1 MSRVR
6 TALTKVLRAV
16 VGFLL
21 LLVGIAGFFALP
33 ASFASYPVVPPKEG
47 APRWVRGAYHVHTT
61 RSDGRGSPQEVA
73 RAAKEAGLDFVV
85 LTDHNDFKPPA
96 PAWVDGV
103 LLVPGVEISTSSGH
117 LAAFGMERPL
127 EGVRQWM
134 PPGDAVKAVAA
145 AGGTA
150 VLAHPVQKRNPW
162 TDDASA
168 REAPGF
174 ELYSADTFFRQAV
187 SNPVSRLLPA
197 VGAYLGNPGHGVML
211 LVTPEPEPAARFMEL
226 SRAHPRIALCA
237 HDAHGLPSYE
247 AVFESMA
254 MYLPPEL
261 VPAPLPK
268 DAAEAAARVTK
279 ALGSGRAL
287 CAFRALG
294 EPEGFALSVV
304 APADEAM
311 AGVAPDHRDTSADAV
326 PDGTVPERREA
337 KVGDVLEVRLP
348 GNPEEGSVR
357 VQVWGDGKLRPDG
370 RSVELTG
377 PGVVQVEVWAR
388 APGRFFGTE
397 WRPWIVPS
405 PVRVV
410 PRGPGI

>member
-1 MSRVR
+1 MNRVR
-6 TALTKVLRAV
+6 TVLSKGFRAV
-16 VGFLL
+16 LGLLILL
-21 LLVGIAGFFALP
+21 LGVAGVFALP

-85 LTDHNDFKPPA
+85 LSDHNDFKPPA

-103 LLVPGVEISTSSGH
+103 LLVPGVEISTASGH

-134 PPGDAVKAVAA
+134 PPGDAVKAVEA

-150 VLAHPVQKRNPW
+150 VLAHPVQQRNPW
-162 TDDASA
+162 KDDASA
-168 REAPGF
+168 REASGF
-174 ELYSADTFFRQAV
+174 ELYSADTFFRQAM

-211 LVTPEPEPAARFMEL
+211 LATPQSESTARLLEL
-226 SRAHPRIALCA
+226 SREQPRIAFCS

-261 VPAPLPK
+261 VPYPLPK
-268 DAAEAAARVTK
+268 DATEAAKRVTA
-279 ALGSGRAL
+279 ALGSRRAL

-294 EPEGFALSVV
+294 EPAGFAL
-304 APADEAM
+304 E
-311 AGVAPDHRDTSADAV
+311 GL
-326 PDGTVPERREA
+326 VPERREA
-337 KVGDVLEVRLP
+337 RVGDVLTVRLP
-348 GNPEEGSVR
+348 GIPEDDTVR
-357 VQVWGDGKLRPDG
+357 VEVWGNGKLRPDG

-377 PGVVQVEVWAR
+377 EGVVQVEVWVR

-397 WRPWIVPS
+397 WRPWMVPS

>member
-6 TALTKVLRAV
+6 TVLAKGLRALL
-16 VGFLL
+16 GLL
-21 LLVGIAGFFALP
+21 LMLVGIAGLFALP
-33 ASFASYPVVPPKEG
+33 APFASYPVVPPKQG
-47 APRWVRGAYHVHTT
+47 APTWVRGAYHVHTT
-61 RSDGRGSPQEVA
+61 RSDGRGTPGEVA

-103 LLVPGVEISTSSGH
+103 LLVPGVEISTSEGH

-127 EGVRQWM
+127 EGMRPWM

-150 VLAHPVQKRNPW
+150 VLAHPVQRRNPW
-162 TDDASA
+162 KDDASA
-168 REAPGF
+168 KEAPGF

-211 LVTPEPEPAARFMEL
+211 LVAPTPEPGACLLEL
-226 SRAHPRIALCA
+226 SREKPRIAFCA
-237 HDAHGLPSYE
+237 HDAHGLPAYA

-268 DAAEAAARVTK
+268 DASEAAAQVTR
-279 ALGSGRAL
+279 ALGSGRAV

-294 EPEGFALSVV
+294 EPAGFALEGL
-304 APADEAM
+304 D
-311 AGVAPDHRDTSADAV
+311 
-326 PDGTVPERREA
+326 PERREA
-337 KVGDVLEVRLP
+337 RVGDVLEVRLP
-348 GNPEEGSVR
+348 GSPEEGTVR
-357 VQVWGDGKLRPDG
+357 VEVWGDGQLRPDG
-370 RSVELTG
+370 RFVELTG
-377 PGVVQVEVWAR
+377 EGVVQVEVWAR

-405 PVRVV
+405 PVRVL

>member
-6 TALTKVLRAV
+6 TAVAKGLRAV
-16 VGFLL
+16 LGLMLL
-21 LLVGIAGFFALP
+21 LLGIAGIFALP
-33 ASFASYPVVPPKEG
+33 ASFASYPVVPSNEG

-61 RSDGRGSPQEVA
+61 RSDGRGSPGEVA
-73 RAAKEAGLDFVV
+73 RAAREAGLDFVV

-150 VLAHPVQKRNPW
+150 VLAHPVQQRNPW
-162 TDDASA
+162 KDDASA

-187 SNPVSRLLPA
+187 SNPVRRLLPA

-211 LVTPEPEPAARFMEL
+211 LATPEPEPGARFLEL
-226 SRAHPRIALCA
+226 SRERPRIAFCA

-254 MYLPPEL
+254 MYLLPEQ
-261 VPAPLPK
+261 VPSPLPK
-268 DAAEAAARVTK
+268 DASQAALLVTR

-294 EPEGFALSVV
+294 EPAGFALEGM
-304 APADEAM
+304 D
-311 AGVAPDHRDTSADAV
+311 
-326 PDGTVPERREA
+326 PERREA
-337 KVGDVLEVRLP
+337 RVGDVLQVRVP
-348 GNPEEGSVR
+348 GSPEEGTVR
-357 VQVWGDGKLRPDG
+357 VEVWGDGRLRPDG

-377 PGVVQVEVWAR
+377 EGVVQVEVWAR

-405 PVRVV
+405 PVRVL